1 MLSYNIIQAN
11 KNEGRL
17 NKSNSMKSTKTTP
30 GIDKS
35 EHKCKQI
42 VDEVF
47 I

>member
-1 MLSYNIIQAN
+1 MRSYDVTQAN
-11 KNEGRL
+11 KSEGRL

-42 VDEVF
+42 VDEVS